1 MNLAGKV
8 AIVTGSSAGIGAA
21 IARNLSE
28 AGAKL
33 VLTARR
39 EDRLKEMQASLP
51 NESAILAADIG
62 APEAA
67 DQLLAL
73 AQERFGRADILVN
86 NAGILSTNPI
96 DLIDIELMAKM
107 IQVNFEAVMRLSY
120 TFGRAF
126 KAQGEGAIINVSSI
140 GGSLTVP
147 TWGVYCAVKAAVET
161 FSESLR
167 IELGSSGVKV
177 GIVAPGS
184 TKTEIFEVQRAH
196 GENPIE
202 QEIDYLEAEDIAR
215 AVRFM
220 LEQPN
225 RANIARLHLYASAE
239 IA

>member
-51 NESAILAADIG
+51 TESAILAADIG
-62 APEAA
+62 APEVA

-73 AQERFGRADILVN
+73 AIERFGRADILVN

-96 DLIDIELMAKM
+96 DVIDIELMAKM

-196 GENPIE
+196 GESPIE

-225 RANIARLHLYASAE
+225 RANIARLHMYASGE